1 MLTVHRSQL
10 SPVPCHKSKTGRLFS
25 SEASLMDLRQLS
37 YFVAVAEEGQ
47 FTRAAARVSV
57 AQPAVSAQ
65 IRRLERELG
74 EPLFHRDKRLV
85 RPTAAGA
92 ALLPHAR
99 AALAAAERGRDTIA
113 SLRGMLRGRLRVGIA
128 GPVDHR
134 LAEALGDFHRAHPA
148 VEITVTHEQN
158 APLLE
163 ALANGD
169 FDAAVVGIGAQPL
182 PPQVRAHVVATEP
195 LVLAVRH
202 GDPLSR
208 RRSVTLAQLRE
219 RPMITLVRGSG
230 LRTVLESACREAG
243 IVPRIA
249 AEAGDLSSLVE
260 LAAEGLGV
268 AVLPSSAAERADV
281 AVVKVSRPSMR
292 RRTALAWNEAATSP
306 AGQAFL
312 GFANRRFDVDPTL

>member
-1 MLTVHRSQL
+1 
-10 SPVPCHKSKTGRLFS
+10 
-25 SEASLMDLRQLS
+25 MDLRQLS

-74 EPLFHRDKRLV
+74 EPLFHRDQPLV
-85 RPTAAGA
+85 RPTAAGE

-113 SLRGMLRGRLRVGIA
+113 SLRGLLSGRLKVGIA
-128 GPVDHR
+128 GPVDRR

-148 VEITVTHEQN
+148 VEITVTQEHN

-163 ALANGD
+163 AVANGD
-169 FDAAVVGIGAQPL
+169 IDAAVVGIGAQPL

-195 LVLAVRH
+195 LVLAVRR

-219 RPMITLVRGSG
+219 RPMITLIRGSG
-230 LRTVLESACREAG
+230 LRTVLENACREAG
-243 IVPRIA
+243 IVPRIT
-249 AEAGDLSSLVE
+249 AEAGDLGSLVE
-260 LAAEGLGV
+260 LVAEGLGV
-268 AVLPSSAAERADV
+268 AVVPSSAAERADV
-281 AVVKVSRPSMR
+281 DVVKISRPSMR

-312 GFANRRFDVDPTL
+312 GLANRRFDIDPGH

>member
-1 MLTVHRSQL
+1 
-10 SPVPCHKSKTGRLFS
+10 
-25 SEASLMDLRQLS
+25 MDLRQLS

-47 FTRAAARVSV
+47 FTRAAARVLV

-74 EPLFHRDKRLV
+74 EALFHREQRRV
-85 RPTAAGA
+85 RPTAAGE

-113 SLRGMLRGRLRVGIA
+113 SLRGILHGRLKVGIA

-148 VEITVTHEQN
+148 VEITVTQEHNEPVLG
-158 APLLE
+158 AV
-163 ALANGD
+163 ADGD

-182 PPQVRAHVVATEP
+182 PPQVRARVVASEP
-195 LVLAVRH
+195 LVLAVRR

-208 RRSVTLAQLRE
+208 RRSVTLAQLRDE
-219 RPMITLVRGSG
+219 PMITLVRGSG
-230 LRTVLESACREAG
+230 LRAVLENACREAG
-243 IVPRIA
+243 VVPQIS
-249 AEAGDLSSLVE
+249 AEAGDLGSLVD

-268 AVLPSSAAERADV
+268 AVLPRSATDGADV
-281 AVVKVSRPSMR
+281 AVVRISRPSMR

-306 AGQAFL
+306 AGRAFL
-312 GFANRRFDVDPTL
+312 ELANRRFDTERHG

>member
-1 MLTVHRSQL
+1 
-10 SPVPCHKSKTGRLFS
+10 
-25 SEASLMDLRQLS
+25 MDLRQLS

-65 IRRLERELG
+65 VRRLERELG
-74 EPLFHRDKRLV
+74 EPLFHRDQRLV
-85 RPTAAGA
+85 RPTAAGE

-113 SLRGMLRGRLRVGIA
+113 SLRGMLHGRLRVGIA
-128 GPVDHR
+128 GPVDRR

-148 VEITVTHEQN
+148 VEIAVAQEHNE
-158 APLLE
+158 PLLE
-163 ALANGD
+163 AVANGD

-182 PPQVRAHVVATEP
+182 PPQVRARVVATEP
-195 LVLAVRH
+195 LVLAVRR

-208 RRSVTLAQLRE
+208 RRSVPLAQLRD

-230 LRTVLESACREAG
+230 LRTVLENACREAG
-243 IVPRIA
+243 IVPQIS
-249 AEAGDLSSLVE
+249 AEAGDLTSLVQ

-268 AVLPSSAAERADV
+268 AVLPRSATDGTDV

-312 GFANRRFDVDPTL
+312 ELANRRFDAPPRG

>member
-1 MLTVHRSQL
+1 
-10 SPVPCHKSKTGRLFS
+10 
-25 SEASLMDLRQLS
+25 MDLRQLS

-74 EPLFHRDKRLV
+74 EPLFHRDQRLV
-85 RPTAAGA
+85 RPTAAGE

-113 SLRGMLRGRLRVGIA
+113 SLRGVLHGRLRVGIA

-148 VEITVTHEQN
+148 VAITVTQGHNE
-158 APLLE
+158 PVLGSV
-163 ALANGD
+163 ANGD

-182 PPQVRAHVVATEP
+182 PPQVRAREVATEP
-195 LVLAVRH
+195 LVLAVRR

-219 RPMITLVRGSG
+219 QPMITLVRGSG
-230 LRTVLESACREAG
+230 LRAVLESASREAG
-243 IVPRIA
+243 FIPQIS
-249 AEAGDLSSLVE
+249 AEAGDLDSLVR

-268 AVLPSSAAERADV
+268 AVLPSSATDGADV
-281 AVVKVSRPSMR
+281 AVLKITRPSMR
-292 RRTALAWNEAATSP
+292 RCTALAWNEAATSP
-306 AGQAFL
+306 AGKAFL
-312 GFANRRFDVDPTL
+312 DLANRRFDVRPHA

>member
-1 MLTVHRSQL
+1 
-10 SPVPCHKSKTGRLFS
+10 
-25 SEASLMDLRQLS
+25 MDLRQLS

-74 EPLFHRDKRLV
+74 EPLFHRDQRQV
-85 RPTAAGA
+85 RPTAAGE

-99 AALAAAERGRDTIA
+99 AALAAADRGRDTIA
-113 SLRGMLRGRLRVGIA
+113 SLRGVLHGRLRVGIA

-148 VEITVTHEQN
+148 VEIAVTEGHNEPVLG
-158 APLLE
+158 AV
-163 ALANGD
+163 ANGD

-182 PPQVRAHVVATEP
+182 PPQVRARVVTTEP
-195 LVLAVRH
+195 LVLAVRR

-208 RRSVTLAQLRE
+208 RRTVTLAQLRE
-219 RPMITLVRGSG
+219 QPMITLVRGSG
-230 LRTVLESACREAG
+230 LRTVLENASREAG
-243 IVPRIA
+243 FIPQIS
-249 AEAGDLSSLVE
+249 AEAGDLDSLVQ

-268 AVLPSSAAERADV
+268 AVLPSSATDGADV
-281 AVVKVSRPSMR
+281 AVLKITRPSMR

-312 GFANRRFDVDPTL
+312 DLANRRFDVRPHA

>member
-1 MLTVHRSQL
+1 
-10 SPVPCHKSKTGRLFS
+10 
-25 SEASLMDLRQLS
+25 MDLRQLS

-74 EPLFHRDKRLV
+74 EPLFHRDQRLV
-85 RPTAAGA
+85 TPTAAGE

-113 SLRGMLRGRLRVGIA
+113 SLRGVLHGRLRVGIA
-128 GPVDHR
+128 GPVDDR
-134 LAEALGDFHRAHPA
+134 FAEALGDFHRAHPA
-148 VEITVTHEQN
+148 VEIAVMQGHNE
-158 APLLE
+158 PV
-163 ALANGD
+163 LAGVAVGD

-182 PPQVRAHVVATEP
+182 PPHVRARVVATEP
-195 LVLAVRH
+195 LVLAVGR
-202 GDPLSR
+202 GAPLSR

-219 RPMITLVRGSG
+219 QPMITLVRGSG
-230 LRTVLESACREAG
+230 LRTVLENASREAG
-243 IVPRIA
+243 FIPQIS
-249 AEAGDLSSLVE
+249 AEAGDLDSLVR
-260 LAAEGLGV
+260 LAAAGLGV
-268 AVLPSSAAERADV
+268 AVLPSSATDGADV
-281 AVVKVSRPSMR
+281 TVLKITRPRMR

-312 GFANRRFDVDPTL
+312 ELANRRFDVRPHP